1 MNTIEQCVNYY
12 EEYLTS
18 YLKFENENK
27 DKEAQ
32 GSMYKFQRDLLKS
45 RLSTIEATL
54 GLTRDEVENFEKKI
68 KEKLGI

>member
-12 EEYLTS
+12 EKHLTAYLR
-18 YLKFENENK
+18 FENENK

-32 GSMYKFQRDLLKS
+32 GSMYKFQRDLLK
-45 RLSTIEATL
+45 RKLSTIETTL
-54 GLTRDEVENFEKKI
+54 GLTKDEVENFEKKV